1 MTVELSEKR
10 RRRKNERN
18 AAMYDQDV
26 FDLLQAIDTWRRKND
41 RSFPA
46 WSEVLQILKSLG
58 WRKTEAADLPETKAE
73 PHHVEPIAVEPADA
87 ARAQKP
93 VEPLPTAKALPS
105 APRARK
111 S

>member
-1 MTVELSEKR
+1 MAVDLSEKR

-26 FDLLQAIDTWRRKND
+26 FDLLQAIDAWRRKND
-41 RSFPA
+41 RQFPA

-58 WRKTEAADLPETKAE
+58 WRKVAPAEAKAE
-73 PHHVEPIAVEPADA
+73 PA
-87 ARAQKP
+87 AAAAPVVATP
-93 VEPLPTAKALPS
+93 VEPVEPM
-105 APRARK
+105 APEQ

>member
-1 MTVELSEKR
+1 MAVDLSEKR

-26 FDLLQAIDTWRRKND
+26 FDLLQAIDSWRRKND

-46 WSEVLQILKSLG
+46 WSEVLQILKALG
-58 WRKTEAADLPETKAE
+58 WRKVAPPETKSEATA
-73 PHHVEPIAVEPADA
+73 PVATAPVLPV
-87 ARAQKP
+87 QP
-93 VEPLPTAKALPS
+93 VEPS
-105 APRARK
+105 ASSEPVEPMGPAPNEATPRAKR